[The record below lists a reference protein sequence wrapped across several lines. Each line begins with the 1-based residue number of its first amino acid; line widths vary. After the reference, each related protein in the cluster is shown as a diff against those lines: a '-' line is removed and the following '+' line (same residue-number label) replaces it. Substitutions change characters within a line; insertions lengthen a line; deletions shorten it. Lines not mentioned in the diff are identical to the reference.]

1 MCVSDMFEFRSM
13 IVGREVQET
22 GGKWWLDCVLELGFG
37 PNLWL
42 SSLARDTPIEDD
54 VSPR

>member
-1 MCVSDMFEFRSM
+1 MFEFRSM